1 MEKIY
6 QIDLNIGER
15 REEMKIVKRALGV
28 CLIVVLASTLSI
40 LTTGVV
46 VNAYIQSVLASF
58 DIKVDSP
65 GPGLGGMVK
74 SIIGMDSQSDS
85 NKANKEATT
94 TGSAVNKDKDN
105 SKDTPEKGEPVEEK
119 APEDALPVMGQASNE
134 SSTNESQS
142 GSSEDQKLVMTPEAI
157 GDLKD
162 NLPSAEKVNI
172 FNILMSKLPQD
183 EMQKISTAME
193 DGLTEDEVKE
203 LQQVIAK
210 YVDPDEYESIMKM
223 LTPTTET
230 LQQP

>member
-1 MEKIY
+1 
-6 QIDLNIGER
+6 
-15 REEMKIVKRALGV
+15 MKIVKRVLGV

-65 GPGLGGMVK
+65 GPGLSGMVK
-74 SIIGMDSQSDS
+74 SIIGMDSQSES
-85 NKANKEATT
+85 NKTNKEATT
-94 TGSAVNKDKDN
+94 TGSTVNKDKDN
-105 SKDTPEKGEPVEEK
+105 SKDTPAKDKGEPVEEK
-119 APEDALPVMGQASNE
+119 APADALPVMGQASNE

-142 GSSEDQKLVMTPEAI
+142 GSLEDQQLVMTPEAI

-172 FNILMSKLPQD
+172 FNILMSKLPQN

-230 LQQP
+230 VQ

>member
-1 MEKIY
+1 
-6 QIDLNIGER
+6 
-15 REEMKIVKRALGV
+15 MKIVKRALGV

-74 SIIGMDSQSDS
+74 SIIGMDSQSDT
-85 NKANKEATT
+85 NKVNKEATT
-94 TGSAVNKDKDN
+94 TGSTVNKDKDN

-134 SSTNESQS
+134 SSTNESHS

-223 LTPTTET
+223 LTPTTGT

>member
-1 MEKIY
+1 
-6 QIDLNIGER
+6 
-15 REEMKIVKRALGV
+15 MKIVKRALGV
-28 CLIVVLASTLSI
+28 CLIAVLASTLSI

-65 GPGLGGMVK
+65 GPGLGGMIK
-74 SIIGMDSQSDS
+74 SIVGMDSPPAS
-85 NKANKEATT
+85 KKEETISSTA
-94 TGSAVNKDKDN
+94 NKDKDN
-105 SKDTPEKGEPVEEK
+105 NKDDIPTKDKGEPVEEK
-119 APEDALPVMGQASNE
+119 VPADALPVMGQPSNE

-142 GSSEDQKLVMTPEAI
+142 GSLEDQQLVMTPEAL

-193 DGLTEDEVKE
+193 DGLTEDEVKD
-203 LQQVIAK
+203 LQKVIAK

-230 LQQP
+230 LH

>member
-1 MEKIY
+1 
-6 QIDLNIGER
+6 
-15 REEMKIVKRALGV
+15 MKIVKRALAV

-46 VNAYIQSVLASF
+46 VNAYIQSVLAGF

-65 GPGLGGMVK
+65 GPGLGGMIK
-74 SIIGMDSQSDS
+74 SIIGMDSQT
-85 NKANKEATT
+85 NTTKTNKEATT
-94 TGSAVNKDKDN
+94 GSTVNKDKDN
-105 SKDTPEKGEPVEEK
+105 SKDTPANDKGEPVEEK

-134 SSTNESQS
+134 SSTNENQS
-142 GSSEDQKLVMTPEAI
+142 GSSKDQKLVMTPEAL
-157 GDLKD
+157 GDFKD

-203 LQQVIAK
+203 LQQVIAR

-230 LQQP
+230 LQ

>member
-1 MEKIY
+1 
-6 QIDLNIGER
+6 
-15 REEMKIVKRALGV
+15 MKIVKRALGV

-58 DIKVDSP
+58 DIKVDGP
-65 GPGLGGMVK
+65 GPGLGGMIK
-74 SIIGMDSQSDS
+74 SIIGMDSQADS
-85 NKANKEATT
+85 NKVNKEVT
-94 TGSAVNKDKDN
+94 TGSTVNKDKDN
-105 SKDTPEKGEPVEEK
+105 SKDLPAKDKGEPVDEK
-119 APEDALPVMGQASNE
+119 APPDALPVMGQASND
-134 SSTNESQS
+134 SSTDESQS

-210 YVDPDEYESIMKM
+210 YVDPNEYESIMKM

-230 LQQP
+230 LQ

>member
-1 MEKIY
+1 
-6 QIDLNIGER
+6 
-15 REEMKIVKRALGV
+15 MKIAKRALGV

-58 DIKVDSP
+58 DIKVDGP
-65 GPGLGGMVK
+65 GPGLGGMIK
-74 SIIGMDSQSDS
+74 SIIGMDSQVDS
-85 NKANKEATT
+85 NKVNKEVT
-94 TGSAVNKDKDN
+94 TGSTVNKDKDN
-105 SKDTPEKGEPVEEK
+105 SKDLPAKDKGEPVDET
-119 APEDALPVMGQASNE
+119 APLDALPVMGQASNE
-134 SSTNESQS
+134 SSPDESQS
-142 GSSEDQKLVMTPEAI
+142 GRSEDQKLVMTPEAI

-223 LTPTTET
+223 LTPTTQT
-230 LQQP
+230 LQ

>member
-105 SKDTPEKGEPVEEK
+105 SKDTPEKGEPVEQK

-142 GSSEDQKLVMTPEAI
+142 GSLEDQKLVMTPEAI